1 MFKAFANDEQST
13 QIYDLTIENQTDC
26 INIYGNLQ
34 ISRDQAG
41 LEAAKALQAI
51 LNDAVKALEETQNLP
66 EKIQVQNIKEIENPF
81 L

>member
-41 LEAAKALQAI
+41 LQAAKALQAI